1 MADAGKKNKVKFG
14 LKNVHIAVLTEGE
27 DGTVSWGTP
36 FALPGAVSLSLDAE
50 GETSPFYAD
59 DIVYYQSTSN
69 SGYSGDLEV
78 ALVTDEFR
86 EQVLKEEKN
95 TDGVVI
101 EDANVQPAEFAMMF
115 EFNGD
120 VKATRHVMYRC
131 TCTRPSVSGETTED
145 TKTPTTESMTLT
157 AVPLADGRVKAKTT
171 DTTSEETYNGWYN
184 KVYEPAAA
192 MAG

>member
-27 DGTVSWGTP
+27 DGAVSWGTP

-50 GETSPFYAD
+50 GETSHFYAD
-59 DIVYYQSTSN
+59 DIDYYLSTSN

-95 TDGVVI
+95 TDGVMI

-120 VKATRHVMYRC
+120 AKATRHVMYRC

-157 AVPLADGRVKAKTT
+157 AVPLADGRVKGKTT
-171 DTTSEETYNGWYN
+171 DTTSEDVYNNWYK
-184 KVYEPAAA
+184 KVYEPSVQA
-192 MAG
+192 